1 MFYRFFSDNNKMLN
15 IIQDEGGLQQKY
27 KVLLTYLLSD
37 PNANIDK
44 ITRSFIIISWRGES
58 TYAKFHIMQN
68 FKTVNID
75 WTFNQGYLGILKE
88 KWEFP
93 EHLDQNA
100 MATKMFQ
107 DIEFKLNYGSKG
119 YSNSEINKHESNIN
133 TEIYSEDNESDDYEI
148 DDNEY
153 NYYMEDEIEIAHLD
167 VNKLI
172 IPGVG
177 VDGIILNQTT
187 AFEIHKKYGYGYKFI
202 DNNLFTFEMF
212 YEKLGISC
220 YYRPSDNTHTIYFI
234 KVTSKF
240 EAYTKE
246 NIKCGDSIEKVFQTY
261 GETTFK
267 IVSDEDYAYLQYN
280 DLLFYVNK
288 NEIYQ
293 KPNNEIK
300 IMGIGIDYEL
310 RKVVLENRM
319 RSIEEARLRSLKKR
333 NEDLEL

>member
-119 YSNSEINKHESNIN
+119 
-133 TEIYSEDNESDDYEI
+133 
-148 DDNEY
+148 
-153 NYYMEDEIEIAHLD
+153 
-167 VNKLI
+167 
-172 IPGVG
+172 
-177 VDGIILNQTT
+177 
-187 AFEIHKKYGYGYKFI
+187 
-202 DNNLFTFEMF
+202 
-212 YEKLGISC
+212 LGEVM
-220 YYRPSDNTHTIYFI
+220 PD
-234 KVTSKF
+234 
-240 EAYTKE
+240 A
-246 NIKCGDSIEKVFQTY
+246 
-261 GETTFK
+261 
-267 IVSDEDYAYLQYN
+267 
-280 DLLFYVNK
+280 
-288 NEIYQ
+288 
-293 KPNNEIK
+293 
-300 IMGIGIDYEL
+300 
-310 RKVVLENRM
+310 VV
-319 RSIEEARLRSLKKR
+319 RLH
-333 NEDLEL
+333 